1 MALDIQP
8 LINALNTRSISSQ
21 NENSLQLKV
30 GQQLDVK
37 VGQISSDL
45 NKITL
50 EIAKQ
55 TLDVRSNLTAPLQSG
70 QMLKLEV
77 LQLSPTLVLK
87 LVEPKLT
94 ESILNFT
101 QLPGAKT
108 TNPSDPS
115 SVFASASGNKTPDS
129 PMPLMA
135 RVIGIKDQSI
145 QLELLSKPAGSKSAT
160 MEIAYNAE
168 DPRVKP
174 GQLITLEA
182 ASSNKHQTFKI
193 ISVESGIADFVKR
206 FLPKNDSPTAL
217 VNQLVKDNVRL
228 QTSETASMPLK
239 QLVSDILRNL
249 PEHKDLMQGS
259 LLKNILSESGL
270 FLEAKIASLI
280 TPSDPKQPA
289 PAGLE
294 AENVLF
300 KDDLKAHLLKLIQTL
315 KMETAGESEQTQS
328 SSALEQLKNLL
339 QKSENSLARI
349 ILDQLASVPKEDS
362 PKQQWLIEIPFLNQ
376 NHADSVK
383 IEINKDQHAKQ
394 EEHNQTWSV
403 TVTLSPPNI
412 GPIRCKIAYF
422 DNTVNTHFFAEK
434 PQTTALIQHHLDY
447 LKQQLEQAG
456 LKTGHIEASE
466 GVVESLPNRLTSDSL
481 LDEKA

>member
-8 LINALNTRSISSQ
+8 LINALDTRTITRQ

-37 VGQISSDL
+37 VGQLSSDL
-45 NKITL
+45 TRITL
-50 EIAKQ
+50 QIAKQ
-55 TLDVRSNLTAPLQSG
+55 TLEVQSNLTAPLQSG
-70 QMLKLEV
+70 QSLKLEV
-77 LQLSPTLVLK
+77 MQLSPALVLR

-94 ESILNFT
+94 DAILSFT

-108 TNPSDPS
+108 TNAPNPS
-115 SVFASASGNKTPDS
+115 SPFISASDNKS
-129 PMPLMA
+129 PESPLQIMA
-135 RVIGIKDQSI
+135 RVVGIKEHSI
-145 QLELLSKPAGSKSAT
+145 QLELLSKPAGSKTSLL
-160 MEIAYNAE
+160 EIAYKTE

-174 GQLITLEA
+174 GQLVTLEA
-182 ASSNKHQTFKI
+182 LSSNKHQLFKI
-193 ISVESGIADFVKR
+193 ISAESGIADFVKR
-206 FLPKNDSPTAL
+206 FLPKNDSPAAF
-217 VNQLVKDNVRL
+217 VNQLVKDNTGL
-228 QTSETASMPLK
+228 QTSETVSLPLK

-249 PEHKDLMQGS
+249 PGHKDLMQDG
-259 LLKNILSESGL
+259 LLKNIFSESGL
-270 FLEAKIASLI
+270 FLEAKIARLMN
-280 TPSDPKQPA
+280 PSDA
-289 PAGLE
+289 PQKALAGPE
-294 AENVLF
+294 TGNVLF

-315 KMETAGESEQTQS
+315 QMETAGESEQTQS
-328 SSALEQLKNLL
+328 SPALEQLKNLL

-376 NHADSVK
+376 DQADSVK

-394 EEHNQTWSV
+394 EGQNQTWSV

-434 PQTTALIQHHLDY
+434 PQTTELIKHHLDY

-466 GVVESLPNRLTSDSL
+466 GSVEALPNRLTSDSL